1 MMLAGGSIAGAF
13 IMFIWDYLA
22 YIVSDT
28 DKMCVEI
35 FSGNTFFRKVLCF
48 LLKIISMQVVPSI
61 VYFIVF
67 HKRKEQFLIETPER
81 HASDIDYLDDDA
93 ASDLN
98 RTLTSRNDS
107 RISLFSGVG
116 STPNL

>member
-1 MMLAGGSIAGAF
+1 M
-13 IMFIWDYLA
+13 
-22 YIVSDT
+22 
-28 DKMCVEI
+28 
-35 FSGNTFFRKVLCF
+35 
-48 LLKIISMQVVPSI
+48 
-61 VYFIVF
+61 
-67 HKRKEQFLIETPER
+67 IETPER

-107 RISLFSGVG
+107 RRSLFSGVG

>member
-1 MMLAGGSIAGAF
+1 MLAGGSIGGAF

-22 YIVSDT
+22 YTMAENDQ
-28 DKMCVEI
+28 MCVQI
-35 FSGNTFFRKVLCF
+35 FSGNTFFRKILCF
-48 LLKIISMQVVPSI
+48 LLKIFSMQVVPVI
-61 VYFIVF
+61 VYYRNFY
-67 HKRKEQFLIETPER
+67 KRQDQFNIAMHER

-98 RTLTSRNDS
+98 RTLTSHSDS
-107 RISLFSGVG
+107 RRSLFSGSG